1 MDAIYADPDIP
12 ASGPLGDSRSLDECL
27 RALETCGRE
36 RLAPLAQHMAD
47 RRLVRAR
54 GDVGAP
60 VRRLDVQTLRE
71 ALSQLLRQRWEDGYL
86 IYQLVVEGADP
97 AQVALERGVSWPV
110 LVEQLREATGHL
122 ALAYEQEA
130 YASAGESKQEW
141 MLAMLAGKRG

>member
-1 MDAIYADPDIP
+1 MAAISADPDSP
-12 ASGPLGDSRSLDECL
+12 ASRSLAPRHLEECL
-27 RALETCGRE
+27 RALEGCGRA

-60 VRRLDVQTLRE
+60 VRRLDVHTLRE

-97 AQVALERGVSWPV
+97 AQVALERGVSRPA
-110 LVEQLREATGHL
+110 LVEQLREATGRL

-141 MLAMLAGKRG
+141 MLAMLASKRG

>member
-1 MDAIYADPDIP
+1 MAAIYADPDIP
-12 ASGPLGDSRSLDECL
+12 ASGSLAPRRLEECL
-27 RALETCGRE
+27 RTLEACGRA

-47 RRLVRAR
+47 RRLVRAC

-60 VRRLDVQTLRE
+60 LRHLDVGVLRG
-71 ALSQLLRQRWEDGYL
+71 ALGRMLCHESADGYL
-86 IYQLVVEGADP
+86 IYQLVVEGAEP
-97 AQVALERGVSWPV
+97 AQVAAERGASRPA
-110 LVEQLREATGHL
+110 LVEQLREATGRL